1 MDTQSIIHIVRNYR
15 RNLLRHLFALE
26 KLIGYSDFIYHYLF
40 FCRCFMVTVDAA
52 GRIRLSREASRGAGF
67 RPGQKLAVVSEGQ
80 NSFRIQ
86 SAAKTAKSVDSAR
99 YSVEQDGRI
108 RVSKTAVRNLGV
120 KSRRK
125 NMTADVQKGSI
136 VVTM

>member
-1 MDTQSIIHIVRNYR
+1 MI
-15 RNLLRHLFALE
+15 
-26 KLIGYSDFIYHYLF
+26 
-40 FCRCFMVTVDAA
+40 TVDAA

-67 RPGQKLAVVSEGQ
+67 RPGQKIAVVAEGQ

-86 SAAKTAKSVDSAR
+86 SAAKTSKATDSAR

-108 RVSKTAVRNLGV
+108 RVSKTAVRELGV

-125 NMTADVQKGSI
+125 NMSADVQKGRI

>member
-1 MDTQSIIHIVRNYR
+1 MITI
-15 RNLLRHLFALE
+15 
-26 KLIGYSDFIYHYLF
+26 
-40 FCRCFMVTVDAA
+40 DAA
-52 GRIRLSREASRGAGF
+52 GRIRLSRTDSRAAGF
-67 RPGQKLAVVSEGQ
+67 RPGQKLAVIVEGS

-86 SAAKTAKSVDSAR
+86 SAAKTNKSVDSAP

-108 RVSKTAVRNLGV
+108 RVSKTAVRSLGV

-125 NMTADVQKGSI
+125 NISADVQKGSI

>member
-1 MDTQSIIHIVRNYR
+1 LYNP
-15 RNLLRHLFALE
+15 
-26 KLIGYSDFIYHYLF
+26 IYYLF
-40 FCRCFMVTVDAA
+40 FIGIFMITFDAA
-52 GRIRLSREASRGAGF
+52 GRIRLSREASSGAGF
-67 RPGQKLAVVSEGQ
+67 RPGQKLAVVAEGQ

-86 SAAKTAKSVDSAR
+86 SASKTSKSTQSLR

-108 RVSKTAVRNLGV
+108 RVNREGVRGLGV

-125 NMTADVQKGSI
+125 NMSADVQKGSI

>member
-1 MDTQSIIHIVRNYR
+1 MI
-15 RNLLRHLFALE
+15 
-26 KLIGYSDFIYHYLF
+26 
-40 FCRCFMVTVDAA
+40 TVDAA

-67 RPGQKLAVVSEGQ
+67 RPGQKIAVVAEGQ

-99 YSVEQDGRI
+99 YSVELDGRI
-108 RVSKTAVRNLGV
+108 RVAKTAIRELGV
-120 KSRRK
+120 KSKRK
-125 NMTADVQKGSI
+125 NMSVDVQKGSI

>member
-1 MDTQSIIHIVRNYR
+1 MI
-15 RNLLRHLFALE
+15 
-26 KLIGYSDFIYHYLF
+26 
-40 FCRCFMVTVDAA
+40 TVDAA

-67 RPGQKLAVVSEGQ
+67 RPGQKIAVVAEGQ

-86 SAAKTAKSVDSAR
+86 SAAKTSKSTDSAR

-108 RVSKTAVRNLGV
+108 RVNRVAVRELGV
-120 KSRRK
+120 KSKRK
-125 NMTADVQKGSI
+125 NMTANVQKGSI

>member
-1 MDTQSIIHIVRNYR
+1 MIT
-15 RNLLRHLFALE
+15 F
-26 KLIGYSDFIYHYLF
+26 
-40 FCRCFMVTVDAA
+40 DAA

-67 RPGQKLAVVSEGQ
+67 KPGQKLAVIVESP

-86 SAAKTAKSVDSAR
+86 SAAKTAKSVNSLR

-108 RVSKTAVRNLGV
+108 RVSKSGVSNLGI

>member
-1 MDTQSIIHIVRNYR
+1 MI
-15 RNLLRHLFALE
+15 
-26 KLIGYSDFIYHYLF
+26 
-40 FCRCFMVTVDAA
+40 TVDAA

-67 RPGQKLAVVSEGQ
+67 RPGQKIAVVAEGQ

-86 SAAKTAKSVDSAR
+86 SAAKTSKSTDSAR

-108 RVSKTAVRNLGV
+108 RVSKTAVRTLGV

-125 NMTADVQKGSI
+125 NMSADVKKGSI

>member
-1 MDTQSIIHIVRNYR
+1 MITFDV
-15 RNLLRHLFALE
+15 
-26 KLIGYSDFIYHYLF
+26 
-40 FCRCFMVTVDAA
+40 A
-52 GRIRLSREASRGAGF
+52 GRIRLSGEASRRAGF
-67 RPGQKLAVVSEGQ
+67 RPGQKIAVVAEGQ

-86 SAAKTAKSVDSAR
+86 SAAKTSKSTDSIR
-99 YSVEQDGRI
+99 YSVEKDGRI
-108 RVSKTAVRNLGV
+108 RISKNGVTNLGV

>member
-1 MDTQSIIHIVRNYR
+1 
-15 RNLLRHLFALE
+15 
-26 KLIGYSDFIYHYLF
+26 LI
-40 FCRCFMVTVDAA
+40 TVDAA

-67 RPGQKLAVVSEGQ
+67 RPGQKIAVVAEGQ

-99 YSVEQDGRI
+99 YSVELDGRS
-108 RVSKTAVRNLGV
+108 RVAKTAVRELGV
-120 KSRRK
+120 KSKRK
-125 NMTADVQKGSI
+125 NMSADVQKGSI

>member
-1 MDTQSIIHIVRNYR
+1 MI
-15 RNLLRHLFALE
+15 
-26 KLIGYSDFIYHYLF
+26 
-40 FCRCFMVTVDAA
+40 TVDAA

-67 RPGQKLAVVSEGQ
+67 RPGQKLAVVSEGG

-86 SAAKTAKSVDSAR
+86 SAAKTAKSLNSLR

-108 RVSKTAVRNLGV
+108 RVSKSGVSNLGI

-125 NMTADVQKGSI
+125 NMTANVQKGSI

>member
-1 MDTQSIIHIVRNYR
+1 MI
-15 RNLLRHLFALE
+15 
-26 KLIGYSDFIYHYLF
+26 
-40 FCRCFMVTVDAA
+40 TVDAA

-67 RPGQKLAVVSEGQ
+67 RPGQKIAVVAEGQ

-86 SAAKTAKSVDSAR
+86 SAAKTSKATDSAR

-108 RVSKTAVRNLGV
+108 RVSKTAVRSLGV

-125 NMTADVQKGSI
+125 NMSADVKKGTI

>member
-1 MDTQSIIHIVRNYR
+1 MI
-15 RNLLRHLFALE
+15 
-26 KLIGYSDFIYHYLF
+26 
-40 FCRCFMVTVDAA
+40 TVDAA

-67 RPGQKLAVVSEGQ
+67 RPGQKIAVVAEGQ

-86 SAAKTAKSVDSAR
+86 SAAKTSKATDSAR

-108 RVSKTAVRNLGV
+108 RVSKTAVRSLGV

-125 NMTADVQKGSI
+125 NMSADVKKGSI

>member
-1 MDTQSIIHIVRNYR
+1 MI
-15 RNLLRHLFALE
+15 
-26 KLIGYSDFIYHYLF
+26 
-40 FCRCFMVTVDAA
+40 TVDAA

-67 RPGQKLAVVSEGQ
+67 RPGQKIAVVAEGQ

-86 SAAKTAKSVDSAR
+86 SAAKTSKATDSAR

-108 RVSKTAVRNLGV
+108 RVSKTAVRGLGV
-120 KSRRK
+120 RSRRK
-125 NMTADVQKGSI
+125 NMSADVKKGSI

>member
-1 MDTQSIIHIVRNYR
+1 MI
-15 RNLLRHLFALE
+15 
-26 KLIGYSDFIYHYLF
+26 
-40 FCRCFMVTVDAA
+40 TVDAA
-52 GRIRLSREASRGAGF
+52 GRIRLSREASRSAGF

-80 NSFRIQ
+80 NAFRIT
-86 SAAKTAKSVDSAR
+86 SAAKVSSSSDSAR

>member
-1 MDTQSIIHIVRNYR
+1 MITIDS
-15 RNLLRHLFALE
+15 
-26 KLIGYSDFIYHYLF
+26 
-40 FCRCFMVTVDAA
+40 A
-52 GRIRLSREASRGAGF
+52 GRIRLTREASSGAGF
-67 RPGQKLAVVSEGQ
+67 RPGQKIAVVAEGQ

-86 SAAKTAKSVDSAR
+86 SAAKTAKSTNSAR

-108 RVSKTAVRNLGV
+108 RVNREAVRTLGV
-120 KSRRK
+120 RSKRK

>member
-1 MDTQSIIHIVRNYR
+1 MI
-15 RNLLRHLFALE
+15 
-26 KLIGYSDFIYHYLF
+26 
-40 FCRCFMVTVDAA
+40 TVDAT

-67 RPGQKLAVVSEGQ
+67 KPGQKIAVLAEGQ

-86 SAAKTAKSVDSAR
+86 SAAKTSKSVDSAR

-108 RVSKTAVRNLGV
+108 RVSKSAIANLGI

-125 NMTADVQKGSI
+125 NMSADVQKGNI

>member
-1 MDTQSIIHIVRNYR
+1 MI
-15 RNLLRHLFALE
+15 
-26 KLIGYSDFIYHYLF
+26 
-40 FCRCFMVTVDAA
+40 TVDAA
-52 GRIRLSREASRGAGF
+52 GRIRLSREASRSAGF
-67 RPGQKLAVVSEGQ
+67 KPGQKLAVVVESA

-86 SAAKTAKSVDSAR
+86 SATKVAKSVDSAR

>member
-1 MDTQSIIHIVRNYR
+1 MI
-15 RNLLRHLFALE
+15 
-26 KLIGYSDFIYHYLF
+26 
-40 FCRCFMVTVDAA
+40 TVDAA

-67 RPGQKLAVVSEGQ
+67 RPGQKIAVVAEGQ

-86 SAAKTAKSVDSAR
+86 SAAKTSKSTDSAR

-108 RVSKTAVRNLGV
+108 RVSKTAVRELGV
-120 KSRRK
+120 RSRRK
-125 NMTADVQKGSI
+125 NMSADVKKGSI

>member
-1 MDTQSIIHIVRNYR
+1 MI
-15 RNLLRHLFALE
+15 
-26 KLIGYSDFIYHYLF
+26 
-40 FCRCFMVTVDAA
+40 TVDAA

-67 RPGQKLAVVSEGQ
+67 RPGQKIAVVMEGQ

-86 SAAKTAKSVDSAR
+86 SAAKTSKATDSAR

-108 RVSKTAVRNLGV
+108 RVNRAAVRELGV

-125 NMTADVQKGSI
+125 NMSADVKKGSI

>member
-1 MDTQSIIHIVRNYR
+1 MI
-15 RNLLRHLFALE
+15 
-26 KLIGYSDFIYHYLF
+26 
-40 FCRCFMVTVDAA
+40 TVDAA

-67 RPGQKLAVVSEGQ
+67 RPGQKIAVVAEGQ

-99 YSVEQDGRI
+99 YSVELDGRI
-108 RVSKTAVRNLGV
+108 RVAKTAVRDLGV
-120 KSRRK
+120 KSERK
-125 NMTADVQKGSI
+125 NMSADVKKGSI

>member
-1 MDTQSIIHIVRNYR
+1 MI
-15 RNLLRHLFALE
+15 
-26 KLIGYSDFIYHYLF
+26 
-40 FCRCFMVTVDAA
+40 TVDAS

-67 RPGQKLAVVSEGQ
+67 RPGQKIAVVAEGQ

-86 SAAKTAKSVDSAR
+86 SAAKTSKSTDSAR

-108 RVSKTAVRNLGV
+108 RVSKTAVRTLGV

-125 NMTADVQKGSI
+125 NMSADVQKGSI

>member
-1 MDTQSIIHIVRNYR
+1 MI
-15 RNLLRHLFALE
+15 
-26 KLIGYSDFIYHYLF
+26 
-40 FCRCFMVTVDAA
+40 TVDAA

-67 RPGQKLAVVSEGQ
+67 KPGQKIAVVAEGQ

-86 SAAKTAKSVDSAR
+86 SAAKTSKGTDSLR

-108 RVSKTAVRNLGV
+108 RVNRASVRDLGV
-120 KSRRK
+120 RSKRK
-125 NMTADVQKGSI
+125 NTSADVQKGSI

>member
-1 MDTQSIIHIVRNYR
+1 MI
-15 RNLLRHLFALE
+15 
-26 KLIGYSDFIYHYLF
+26 
-40 FCRCFMVTVDAA
+40 TVDAA

-67 RPGQKLAVVSEGQ
+67 RPGQKIAVVAEGQ

-86 SAAKTAKSVDSAR
+86 SAAKTSKATDSAR

-108 RVSKTAVRNLGV
+108 RVSKTAVRELGV
-120 KSRRK
+120 RSSRK
-125 NMTADVQKGSI
+125 NMSADVKKGSI

>member
-1 MDTQSIIHIVRNYR
+1 MI
-15 RNLLRHLFALE
+15 
-26 KLIGYSDFIYHYLF
+26 
-40 FCRCFMVTVDAA
+40 TVDAA
-52 GRIRLSREASRGAGF
+52 GRIRFSREASRGAGF
-67 RPGQKLAVVSEGQ
+67 KPGQKLAVIVESP

-86 SAAKTAKSVDSAR
+86 SASKTSKSTDSAR

>member
-1 MDTQSIIHIVRNYR
+1 MI
-15 RNLLRHLFALE
+15 
-26 KLIGYSDFIYHYLF
+26 
-40 FCRCFMVTVDAA
+40 TVDAA

-67 RPGQKLAVVSEGQ
+67 RPGQKIAVVAEGQ

-86 SAAKTAKSVDSAR
+86 SAAKTSKATDSAR

-108 RVSKTAVRNLGV
+108 RVSKTAVRTLGV
-120 KSRRK
+120 RSRRK
-125 NMTADVQKGSI
+125 NMSADVKKGSI

>member
-1 MDTQSIIHIVRNYR
+1 MI
-15 RNLLRHLFALE
+15 
-26 KLIGYSDFIYHYLF
+26 
-40 FCRCFMVTVDAA
+40 TVDAA
-52 GRIRLSREASRGAGF
+52 GRIRFSREASRGAGF
-67 RPGQKLAVVSEGQ
+67 RPGQKLAVVAEGA

-86 SAAKTAKSVDSAR
+86 SAAKTPKTMDSAR

-120 KSRRK
+120 KGRRK
-125 NMTADVQKGSI
+125 NMSADVRKGSI

>member
-1 MDTQSIIHIVRNYR
+1 MI
-15 RNLLRHLFALE
+15 
-26 KLIGYSDFIYHYLF
+26 
-40 FCRCFMVTVDAA
+40 TVDAA

-67 RPGQKLAVVSEGQ
+67 RPGQKIAVVAEGQ

-86 SAAKTAKSVDSAR
+86 SAAKTSKSTDSAR

-108 RVSKTAVRNLGV
+108 RVAKTAVRELGV
-120 KSRRK
+120 RSRRK
-125 NMTADVQKGSI
+125 NMSADVKKGSI